1 MFRRAFEI
9 IFLFLFFAFY
19 GCAKDHLVRRQ
30 ESVANR
36 KVLSLLSEL
45 SVKVFSRDDVA
56 FSLNP
61 QIKDIAFVRDSI
73 KLEEF
78 YVHGS
83 QVEGD
88 IVYILGAAIGFFG
101 CIGGCNSADSYDCFY
116 GNNEEAKKGCLKS
129 CAYVLSAGAIIYQG
143 RSRAN
148 EFIKALPGYIKID
161 TVCVDSMFL
170 VKKKIKVA
178 VEKSDFQKIYYT
190 DEDGNIT
197 LQFNDV
203 VPKLSEADSVLS
215 LIIQY
220 EELVDTVEV
229 KCLEKFSK

>member
-19 GCAKDHLVRRQ
+19 GCAKDHLIRRQ

-36 KVLSLLSEL
+36 KVLSLFSEL

-56 FSLNP
+56 FSLNS

-161 TVCVDSMFL
+161 TVCVDSIFFD
-170 VKKKIKVA
+170 KA
-178 VEKSDFQKIYYT
+178 ENKSYGGKLRFQK
-190 DEDGNIT
+190 NI
-197 LQFNDV
+197 LD
-203 VPKLSEADSVLS
+203 
-215 LIIQY
+215 
-220 EELVDTVEV
+220 
-229 KCLEKFSK
+229 